1 MASQDLDLAA
11 AARVAVEG
19 ALYCG
24 RYRADADSL
33 ATPQLDPRSRRG
45 VPARRGGVSGSGPII
60 HSITRGDAIS
70 IETGVDG
77 ANRRGLPTLQ
87 K

>member
-1 MASQDLDLAA
+1 MRQLADRPVMASQDLDLAA

-33 ATPQLDPRSRRG
+33 ATPQLDPRSRRD
-45 VPARRGGVSGSGPII
+45 VPPHPRRL
-60 HSITRGDAIS
+60 R
-70 IETGVDG
+70 E
-77 ANRRGLPTLQ
+77 NRMLHM
-87 K
+87 